1 MVWKTRASRFI
12 CWFVEV
18 CDCVTT
24 GHAVWGKFL
33 RVESRSLCA
42 TTSNCELVCAKLGS
56 SAVFMSCASAKRSDC
71 CVPKFSLARY
81 ELMNTLKLVVGGNPC
96 KNFGSW
102 CCARIL

>member
-1 MVWKTRASRFI
+1 MSRFI
-12 CWFVEV
+12 CWFIEV

-24 GHAVWGKFL
+24 GYVVWGKFL

-42 TTSNCELVCAKLGS
+42 VTSNCELVCVKLGS
-56 SAVFMSCASAKRSDC
+56 SEVFMSCGLTKQSDC
-71 CVPKFSLARY
+71 CVQEFSLARY
-81 ELMNTLKLVVGGNPC
+81 ELMNLLKLVIGGNPC